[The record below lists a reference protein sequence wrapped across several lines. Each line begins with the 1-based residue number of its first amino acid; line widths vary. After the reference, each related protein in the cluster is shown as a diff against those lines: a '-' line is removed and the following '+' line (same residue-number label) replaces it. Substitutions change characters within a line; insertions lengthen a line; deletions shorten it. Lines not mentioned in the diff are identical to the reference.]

1 MKRHDLLIR
10 LCRSQVDDQRRALV
24 ELERL
29 HDSMLEQA
37 GALEREIL
45 AEQDSANASP
55 DAAAA
60 YGAYAALAVTRRANL
75 QHSIAETARRI
86 DDAKDAVMDAFRTL
100 KKHEVVR
107 DRRAERARYD
117 ADRREQ
123 SLMDEIAL
131 GAFRRQQ
138 PAG

>member
-1 MKRHDLLIR
+1 MKRHELLIR
-10 LCRSQVDDQRRALV
+10 LYRNQVDDRRRELV

-29 HDSMLEQA
+29 HDSMLQQA
-37 GALEREIL
+37 EALEREIL
-45 AEQDSANASP
+45 SEQDSANASP
-55 DAAAA
+55 EAAAG

-75 QHSIAETARRI
+75 QHSIAETERRI
-86 DDAKDAVMDAFRTL
+86 DEAKDAVMDAFRTL

-107 DRRAERARYD
+107 DRRAERARHE

-123 SLMDEIAL
+123 GLMDEIAL

-138 PAG
+138 SVG

>member
-10 LCRSQVDDQRRALV
+10 LHQNQVDDRRRELI

-29 HDSMLEQA
+29 HESMLQQA
-37 GALEREIL
+37 EALEREIL

-55 DAAAA
+55 EAATA

-86 DDAKDAVMDAFRTL
+86 DAAKDAVMDAFRTL
-100 KKHEVVR
+100 KKHEIVR
-107 DRRAERARYD
+107 DRRIYRARRD
-117 ADRREQ
+117 SDRREQ
-123 SLMDEIAL
+123 GLMDEIAL

-138 PAG
+138 TTG